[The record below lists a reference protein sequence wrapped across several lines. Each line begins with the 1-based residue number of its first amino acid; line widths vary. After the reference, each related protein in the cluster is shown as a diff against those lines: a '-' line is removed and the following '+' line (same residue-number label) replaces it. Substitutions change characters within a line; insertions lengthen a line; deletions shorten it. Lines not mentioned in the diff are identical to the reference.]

1 MLYLREE
8 GQGLVEY
15 ALVLVFVAMAVVAVL
30 ALIAP
35 QIGVVY
41 STTRNALR
49 FD

>member
-15 ALVLVFVAMAVVAVL
+15 ALVLVFVAIVVIAAL

-35 QIGVVY
+35 QIGSVY

-49 FD
+49 VG

>member
-15 ALVLVFVAMAVVAVL
+15 AMVLMFVAMVVIAVL

-35 QIGVVY
+35 QIGTVY

-49 FD
+49 AG